1 MDVIGFAQL
10 AEVLADWPHS
20 QIPAEQ
26 FVVSCHERLRQAL
39 LSLRADQESVGRGD
53 LAGLI
58 RHMLLREALLSPEVS
73 PMIRVPR
80 VRGWP
85 SDAEWRDFGVDVVS
99 KPDQSFLLR
108 IQTTWSPDWLHGS
121 RLRDPLLASFREDV
135 RQQKRT
141 AGTSFLLDPCVGQLL
156 GEGFSEYTCP
166 GQQQAIHAA
175 FLMSPGGTL
184 VVNLPTGS
192 GKSLAVWAP
201 ALATAAGGG
210 AAVTIVVVPTIAL
223 ALDQERQIQKIAT
236 ASSMDYMRQR
246 LPNRLAYHSGLS
258 AEDKLQFK
266 NRIRDGSQVVVFTSP
281 ESIVKSL
288 AISLYDAATAGYLR
302 YFAVDEAHLIAQWG
316 NEFRP
321 EFQSMAGIRND
332 LLRCCPTDCRF
343 RTLLLTATLTEET
356 LSTLQTLFGDS
367 EFEIVS
373 AVHLRP
379 EPEYWISLAETSYEQ
394 QNRVLDLVRRVPR
407 PFLLYAT
414 RRDAAEDWTRR
425 MKSLGIRRVACFHG
439 KTDNAMRERILDQWR
454 AGEIDAVVATSAFGL
469 GVDKADVRA
478 VIHACVPETLDRFY
492 QEVGRGGRD
501 GRACTPIL
509 VYTDETSRG
518 PNGELLVKNDV
529 KTARGLSQDRIIS
542 VEKGLPRWQSMY
554 RRAIVS
560 QKESSEYLVLDLNSK
575 PPLVAADGT
584 SNIAWNLRTLV
595 LLARAHVIRIASNP
609 PPRLEHLEGE
619 SDAEFQTRRDVA
631 SLRYFQSCAVQ
642 ILEHRHLEETFWW
655 ERVETTRLAGYS
667 ADSVGFKMLEDMLRN
682 RRELSTLLRELYSFR
697 AGDITSDPIPV
708 CAGCPSCRE
717 DGIDR
722 SNYSLP
728 LPDRLRYLPT
738 SLSPRLA
745 ETFGTNTTFV
755 SVAYPRPD
763 STQRGKREWRRNL
776 LKFVCAPLVRMGIRE
791 FCVPDNWREER
802 EYRDLH
808 RHSSDRFVIHRPED
822 DFDERR
828 IQAGVPRV
836 TILDPDRPIAPIPQP
851 LFLIDRP
858 WHMVIAPDDLPD
870 AHASGSYFDRADF
883 IRYDNLLL
891 KLNS

>member
-1 MDVIGFAQL
+1 MTGFAQL
-10 AEVLADWPHS
+10 AEILADWPHL
-20 QIPAEQ
+20 QIPAEK
-26 FVVSCHERLRQAL
+26 FADSCHERLRQAL
-39 LSLRADQESVGRGD
+39 LSLRVDQESVGRGD

-58 RHMLLREALLSPEVS
+58 RHMLLREALLSTEVN

-80 VRGWP
+80 VPGWP

-108 IQTTWSPDWLHGS
+108 VQTTWSPDWLHGS
-121 RLRDPLLASFREDV
+121 RLRDPLVASFREDV
-135 RQQKRT
+135 RQQKRNVV
-141 AGTSFLLDPCVGQLL
+141 ARLLSDPCVGQLL

-201 ALATAAGGG
+201 ALAATAGGG
-210 AAVTIVVVPTIAL
+210 KAVTVVVVPTVAL
-223 ALDQERQIQKIAT
+223 ALDQERQIQRLVT
-236 ASSMDYMRQR
+236 SGSLDYLRQR

-258 AEDKLQFK
+258 PEDRQQFR
-266 NRIRDGSQVVVFTSP
+266 NRIRDGSQVVVFASP
-281 ESIVKSL
+281 ESIVSSL
-288 AISLYDAATAGYLR
+288 AISLYAAATAGYLR
-302 YFAVDEAHLIAQWG
+302 YIAVDEAHLIAQWG

-332 LLRCCPTDCRF
+332 LLRCCPTDRRF

-379 EPEYWISLAETSYEQ
+379 EPEYWISLAETSSDQ
-394 QNRVLDLVRRVPR
+394 QKRVLELVRRVPR

-414 RRDAAEDWTRR
+414 RRDAAESWTRR
-425 MKSLGIRRVACFHG
+425 MRSLGIQRVACFHG
-439 KTDNAMRERILDQWR
+439 KTENIMRERILDQWR

-501 GRACTPIL
+501 GRACASFL
-509 VYTDETSRG
+509 VYTDDTIRG
-518 PNGELLVKNDV
+518 LEGEPRPEWNDV
-529 KTARGLSQDRIIS
+529 ATARKLSQERIIS
-542 VEKGLPRWQSMY
+542 IEKGLPRWQAMY
-554 RRAIVS
+554 RNAITSTNVNA
-560 QKESSEYLVLDLNSK
+560 EYLRVDLNAR
-575 PPLVAADGT
+575 PPHVLADGT

-595 LLARAHVIRIASNP
+595 LMARARLIRIASIQA
-609 PPRLEHLEGE
+609 PRIEQREGE
-619 SDAEFQTRRDVA
+619 SDADFQTRIADG
-631 SLRYFQSCAVQ
+631 LLKYFQSCAVQ
-642 ILEHRHLEETFWW
+642 ILDDRHLEESFWLD
-655 ERVETTRLAGYS
+655 RVESTRVAGFS
-667 ADSVGFKMLEDMLRN
+667 ADSAGFKMLEDMLRQ
-682 RRELSTLLRELYSFR
+682 RRELSALLRELYSFR
-697 AGDITSDPIPV
+697 VGDITSDPVPV

-728 LPDRLRYLPT
+728 LPDRLRHLPT
-738 SLSPRLA
+738 SVSPRLA
-745 ETFGTNTTFV
+745 EKFGTATTFV

-763 STQRGKREWRRNL
+763 SAQRGKREWRRNL
-776 LKFVCAPLVRMGIRE
+776 LKFICAPLVQMGVRE

-802 EYRDLH
+802 EYRELH

-822 DFDERR
+822 DFDERH
-828 IQAGVPRV
+828 IQAEVPRV

-851 LFLIDRP
+851 LFLIHRP

-870 AHASGSYFDRADF
+870 AYASGRYFDRAAF
-883 IRYDNLLL
+883 IRYDTLLL
-891 KLNS
+891 KVNS